1 MLPSACQRYSSI
13 FGNNIYALL
22 VFFHMSDTKYAHL
35 IWRYRDV
42 KQSGN
47 TDRLMA
53 LFSRMCFFMNISY
66 LVTQTK
72 SFVDPYNLQTYSS
85 KISDILPVSCW
96 SLPSS
101 LYTFINFSLF
111 FMTNQQGFFLSRKN
125 AGTFPVWKPLSAFLS
140 ASFRFMFLSQIPF
153 LLLPLPSFTTLL
165 P

>member
-1 MLPSACQRYSSI
+1 
-13 FGNNIYALL
+13 
-22 VFFHMSDTKYAHL
+22 
-35 IWRYRDV
+35 
-42 KQSGN
+42 
-47 TDRLMA
+47 MA
-53 LFSRMCFFMNISY
+53 SFSRMCFFMNISY

-72 SFVDPYNLQTYSS
+72 SFVDPYNVQTYSS

-111 FMTNQQGFFLSRKN
+111 FMTNQQGFFLLRKN

-165 P
+165 PWSMYTLSWSAVRGESHNHYVCLYLLMDSE